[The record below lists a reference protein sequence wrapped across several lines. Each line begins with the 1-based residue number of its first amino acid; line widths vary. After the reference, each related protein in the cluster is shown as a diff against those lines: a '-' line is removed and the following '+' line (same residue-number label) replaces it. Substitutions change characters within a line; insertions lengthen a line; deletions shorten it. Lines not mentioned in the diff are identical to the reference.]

1 MDNGFFDAMRL
12 LQNGYKLTGDLPIT
26 ITEKMSDIEV
36 LYHLT
41 GMVSECQ
48 EKVSN
53 LAIETNAYTDKQ
65 VKVLKEEL
73 LAQVDTLNNAIED
86 CLKSAESYTDE
97 EIAKFSKKVSETTE
111 NINKII
117 DSILAENAK
126 LDNRV
131 NELQKQI
138 KDANMNVVCPTCG
151 LDMSIQDALYHIY
164 NSIRVTISWLDFNE
178 KVSSYTWESF
188 DQKMNGT
195 TWVQFEYDLKNVLGL
210 NEKTINL
217 ENN

>member
-36 LYHLT
+36 LYNLT

-48 EKVSN
+48 KQVEN
-53 LAIETNAYTDKQ
+53 LAIETNAYTDTQIKT
-65 VKVLKEEL
+65 LREEL
-73 LAQVDTLNNAIED
+73 LAQVDVLNNSIND
-86 CLKSAESYTDE
+86 CLKSAKNYTNE
-97 EIAKFSKKVSETTE
+97 EIIKFSKKVSETTS
-111 NINKII
+111 NINNII
-117 DSILAENAK
+117 DGILTENAK

-138 KDANMNVVCPTCG
+138 TDANMNVVCPTCG
-151 LDMSIQDALYHIY
+151 IDMSIQDALYHIY

-188 DQKMNGT
+188 DRKLNGA
-195 TWVQFEYDLKNVLGL
+195 TWLQFEYDLNNVLGL
-210 NEKTINL
+210 NETTINL

>member
-36 LYHLT
+36 LYNLT

-48 EKVSN
+48 KQVEN
-53 LAIETNAYTDKQ
+53 LAIETNAYTDTQIKT
-65 VKVLKEEL
+65 LREEL
-73 LAQVDTLNNAIED
+73 LAQVDVLNNSIND
-86 CLKSAESYTDE
+86 CLKSAKNYTDE
-97 EIAKFSKKVSETTE
+97 EIIKFTKKVSETTS
-111 NINKII
+111 NINNII
-117 DSILAENAK
+117 DGILTENAK

-138 KDANMNVVCPTCG
+138 TDANMNVVCPTCG
-151 LDMSIQDALYHIY
+151 IDMSIQDALYHIY

-188 DQKMNGT
+188 DRKLNGA
-195 TWVQFEYDLKNVLGL
+195 TWLQFEYDLNNVLGL
-210 NEKTINL
+210 NETTINL

>member
-36 LYHLT
+36 LYNLT

-48 EKVSN
+48 KQVEN
-53 LAIETNAYTDKQ
+53 LAIETNAYTDTQIKT
-65 VKVLKEEL
+65 LREEL
-73 LAQVDTLNNAIED
+73 LAQVDVLNNSIND
-86 CLKSAESYTDE
+86 CLKSAKNYTDE
-97 EIAKFSKKVSETTE
+97 EIIKFSKKVSETTS
-111 NINKII
+111 NINNII
-117 DSILAENAK
+117 DGILTENAK

-138 KDANMNVVCPTCG
+138 TDANMNVVCPTCG
-151 LDMSIQDALYHIY
+151 IDMSIQDALYHIY

-188 DQKMNGT
+188 DRKLNGA
-195 TWVQFEYDLKNVLGL
+195 TWLQFEYDLNNVLGL
-210 NEKTINL
+210 NETTINL